1 MILRYIVKINILI
14 NFFPKYMFFLYI
26 FVRKETQLKNFE
38 KTILNDSNHYKNIKM
53 PYWEIYNLEI
63 HVQYFMI
70 VFFCTKSIK
79 ILIIKYVN

>member
-38 KTILNDSNHYKNIKM
+38 KTILNDSNYYKNIKM
-53 PYWEIYNLEI
+53 SHWEIYNLEI

-70 VFFCTKSIK
+70 VF
-79 ILIIKYVN
+79 LY